1 MVSHPFFYQLALI
14 ALVWLYVML
23 LYAWP
28 SDRVVHLQPADNYLV
43 PKTGY
48 NAPYHAIVRGYAMI
62 PHQFCYLI
70 RLSWDSYGSFACC
83 MLPGRAKA
91 G

>member
-28 SDRVVHLQPADNYLV
+28 SDRVVYLQPADNYLV
-43 PKTGY
+43 PQTGY
-48 NAPYHAIVRGYAMI
+48 NAPLARHCEGGMR
-62 PHQFCYLI
+62 
-70 RLSWDSYGSFACC
+70 
-83 MLPGRAKA
+83 
-91 G
+91 

>member
-23 LYAWP
+23 FYAWP

-48 NAPYHAIVRGYAMI
+48 NAPLARHCERG
-62 PHQFCYLI
+62 
-70 RLSWDSYGSFACC
+70 
-83 MLPGRAKA
+83 ML
-91 G
+91 

>member
-28 SDRVVHLQPADNYLV
+28 RDRVVHLQPADNYLV
-43 PKTGY
+43 PQTGY
-48 NAPYHAIVRGYAMI
+48 NAPLARHCERGM
-62 PHQFCYLI
+62 
-70 RLSWDSYGSFACC
+70 R
-83 MLPGRAKA
+83 
-91 G
+91 

>member
-28 SDRVVHLQPADNYLV
+28 SDRVVHLQPADNY
-43 PKTGY
+43 PSRK
-48 NAPYHAIVRGYAMI
+48 
-62 PHQFCYLI
+62 
-70 RLSWDSYGSFACC
+70 
-83 MLPGRAKA
+83 PGTMPP
-91 G
+91 